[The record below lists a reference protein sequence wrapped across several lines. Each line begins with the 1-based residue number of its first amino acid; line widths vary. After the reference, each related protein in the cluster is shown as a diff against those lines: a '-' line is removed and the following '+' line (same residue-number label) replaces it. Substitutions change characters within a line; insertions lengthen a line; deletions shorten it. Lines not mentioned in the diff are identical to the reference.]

1 MGEVKSIILPPLA
14 MYIKL
19 FVLVNK
25 RSLTAAK
32 KSYHQWGLTWW
43 SLDQETN
50 AYDAHDI

>member
-1 MGEVKSIILPPLA
+1 MDEVKSIILPPLA

-32 KSYHQWGLTWW
+32 KKLPSVGLYLMIIG
-43 SLDQETN
+43 SRD
-50 AYDAHDI
+50 